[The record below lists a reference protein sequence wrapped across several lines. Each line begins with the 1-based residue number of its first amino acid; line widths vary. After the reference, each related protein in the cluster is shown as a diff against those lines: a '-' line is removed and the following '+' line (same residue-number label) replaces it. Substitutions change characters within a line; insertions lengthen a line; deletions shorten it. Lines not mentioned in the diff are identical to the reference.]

1 MTRRTL
7 NKAAGGFLTLLLGA
21 SLLACGE
28 EEGPNV
34 SSAGKSSHN
43 AGRDCIEC
51 HGDLKY
57 AGTVY
62 TDATG
67 SATAPGEVIVINQ
80 GDGKALEITADG
92 SGNFYT
98 TEGDPSVGYTAT
110 VKGNAVGMVAIQTSG
125 ACSSSGCH
133 DGAATPRVYKN

>member
-1 MTRRTL
+1 MTNKFM

-51 HGDLKY
+51 HNLKY

-62 TDATG
+62 TDATA
-67 SATAPGEVIVINQ
+67 SAAAAGEVIVINQ
-80 GDGKALEITADG
+80 DNGMTLEITADA

-110 VKGNAVGMVAIQTSG
+110 VKGNSTGMVAKQTNG